1 MRTGEWFGDVMTGK
15 SALLALGT
23 SLDASEMV
31 RIIRARRTLI
41 LRVAAAAVILVAAIL
56 FLLPM
61 RYSASA
67 VVMLEPRKNNVTD
80 VSAVLSQTPTDPAS
94 LQNQIQILTSR
105 ELAGRVIDKLRLA
118 DDPEFKPSNG
128 LFGHASPARARDAV
142 IDVFLKQLTVDSVGL
157 STSLNIGFQAGDP
170 ESAVRIADAIAD
182 DYVADQANAKFEAT
196 ARTTQW
202 LMDRIQRLA
211 AQVQASEEA
220 VQRYKALNNLNDT
233 LDGGSIVGQQMG
245 AISTQLVAAR
255 ADMAQKQAAYGRVIQ
270 LVRSGRSADVSQV
283 VASPL
288 IAQLRAQE
296 TDLIQQQAELS
307 TRYGLRHPKMIEIQ
321 SQKKNLDAKIALEV
335 GRVVETAANDRAV
348 AAAQVV
354 SLERSLHGTEQTAAS
369 ENMARVKLKSL
380 EANATSTQ
388 SMYQAFVARLRA
400 TQDSSADQMA
410 DARVISRAAIPEG
423 PDGPRKLFVIG
434 AAIPAS
440 LLLGLLAALVAERI
454 EIGRTVPLGLPILAR
469 IPLSQMRLADAVVDQ
484 PGWPQAK
491 AISEL
496 VHGLLPPGV
505 SGRAVL
511 IAPAAPGET
520 QTDLAVSLARAAAQ
534 IGRRVVLI
542 DGNFRNPHVAHAI
555 GVANQRGLVAALTG
569 RLRLS
574 QCFFRD
580 TRSPAFMLAC
590 SQGLQNPAQLLASPA
605 MAQLVAHLRNACDL
619 VIIDSGAVLATNDAV
634 QLARLCDIALIVSN
648 DTPRETLENA
658 VRELAGTAPQ
668 LALISMELPD
678 AA

>member
-1 MRTGEWFGDVMTGK
+1 MTGK
-15 SALLALGT
+15 SSLLPFEAPFGPP
-23 SLDASEMV
+23 EMM
-31 RIIRARRTLI
+31 RIIRARRALI
-41 LRVAAAAVILVAAIL
+41 LRVAAATVILVAAIL
-56 FLLPM
+56 FLLPT

-80 VSAVLSQTPTDPAS
+80 LSAVLSQIPTDPAS

-105 ELAGRVIDKLRLA
+105 ELAGRVIDKLGLA
-118 DDPEFKPSNG
+118 NDPELKPSGG
-128 LFGHASPARARDAV
+128 LFASSSPARARDA
-142 IDVFLKQLTVDSVGL
+142 ITDTFLKRLSVDAVGL
-157 STSLNIGFQAGDP
+157 STSLTVSFQARDP
-170 ESAVRIADAIAD
+170 DKAVRIANAVADA
-182 DYVADQANAKFEAT
+182 YVTDQANTKFEAT
-196 ARTTQW
+196 ARTTRW

-211 AQVQASEEA
+211 VQVQSSEEA

-255 ADMAQKQAAYGRVIQ
+255 ADLAQKQATYMRVTQ
-270 LVRSGRSADVSQV
+270 LVKSGRAADVSQV

-307 TRYGLRHPKMIEIQ
+307 TRYGPRHPKMIEVE
-321 SQKKNLDAKIALEV
+321 SQKKNLDTKIALEV

-348 AAAQVV
+348 AAAQVA
-354 SLERSLHGTEQTAAS
+354 SLEKSLSGTEQTAAG

-380 EANATSTQ
+380 EANAASTQ

-400 TQDSSADQMA
+400 TQDTSADQMP
-410 DARVISRAAIPEG
+410 DARVISRASIPEG
-423 PDGPRKLFVIG
+423 PDGPPKLLLIG
-434 AAIPAS
+434 AAIPAG
-440 LLLGLLAALVAERI
+440 LLLGLLAALVSERI
-454 EIGRTVPLGLPILAR
+454 ETGGGARPGLPVLAR
-469 IPLSQMRLADAVVDQ
+469 IPLSQARLADVVVDR
-484 PGWPQAK
+484 PSSPQGRAVT
-491 AISEL
+491 EL
-496 VHGLLPPGV
+496 VHALLPQGV

-511 IAPAAPGET
+511 IAPATSGDF
-520 QTDLAVSLARAAAQ
+520 QTDLAVSLARSAAQ

-542 DGNFRNPHVAHAI
+542 DGNFRNPRVAHAI

-619 VIIDSGAVLATNDAV
+619 LVIDSGAVLATGDAA
-634 QLARLCDIALIVSN
+634 QLARLCDIVLIVSN
-648 DTPRETLENA
+648 DTPRETLDDA
-658 VRELAGTAPQ
+658 MRELSGTAPQ
-668 LALISMELPD
+668 MALISMELRR